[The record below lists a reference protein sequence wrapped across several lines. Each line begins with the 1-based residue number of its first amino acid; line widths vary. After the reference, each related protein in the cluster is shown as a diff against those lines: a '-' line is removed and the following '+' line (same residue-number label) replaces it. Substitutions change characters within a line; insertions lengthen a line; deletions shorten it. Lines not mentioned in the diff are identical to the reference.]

1 MKRGRV
7 FYRGEIQGVTEA
19 QGRVLLDDGEFVD
32 EAELTWLPPVEAG
45 TIFALGLNYAD
56 HAAEL
61 NFRAPKEPLVF
72 LKGPNSL
79 CGHRGNTERPSGIL
93 DMHYECE
100 LAVVIGKRARNVPR
114 DLAYDF
120 VQGYTVANDY
130 AFREFLENYYRPN
143 LRVKSRDASTPLGPW
158 LVDASDVSD
167 PMNLRLTTTVNGR
180 VTQQGCTK
188 DMIFSIPM
196 LIEYLSGFLTLNPG
210 DLILTGTPEGLANVE
225 PGDVVV
231 TEIEEIGR
239 LSNTIVEATESSDA
253 SFHC

>member
-7 FYRGEIQGVTEA
+7 FERGEIHRVTEG
-19 QGRVLLDDGEFVD
+19 QGGVLLDNGALAH

-79 CGHRGNTERPSGIL
+79 CGHLGCTERPLGIRE
-93 DMHYECE
+93 MHYECE
-100 LAVVIGKRARNVPR
+100 LAVVIGRQARNVPR
-114 DLAYDF
+114 DLAYDY

-130 AFREFLENYYRPN
+130 AFREYLENYYRPN

-158 LVDASDVSD
+158 LVDASDVPD
-167 PMNLRLTTTVNGR
+167 PMNLRLTTSVNGR
-180 VTQQGCTK
+180 LIQQGCTK

-196 LIEYLSGFLTLNPG
+196 LIEYLSSFLTLNPG

-231 TEIEEIGR
+231 TEIEGIGR
-239 LSNTIVEATESSDA
+239 LSNTIVEPTE
-253 SFHC
+253 